1 MAGHQPLRALGLL
14 EGAVEEVRDELI
26 FNTDILLATGVGPW
40 EIHRDSEGLYLSDQW
55 QAVFGIDISTDLLR
69 DYLDL
74 FEPDSRDAFLEQI
87 ETAFRHGVHATME
100 FRHKLAGK
108 MVLSRGRV
116 VQQGRMVGAD
126 LLL

>member
-1 MAGHQPLRALGLL
+1 MAEHQPLRALGLL
-14 EGAVEEVRDELI
+14 EGAVEEVREELI
-26 FNTDILLATGVGPW
+26 FNTDILLAAGVGPW
-40 EIHRDSEGLYLSDQW
+40 EIHHDAEGLYLSDQW

-74 FEPDSRDAFLEQI
+74 FEPDGRAAFLEQI
-87 ETAFRHGVHATME
+87 EQTFRHGVHATLE

-108 MVLSRGRV
+108 AVLSRGRV
-116 VQQGRMVGAD
+116 VKPGRMVGAD